1 MSDLSVLFVLA
12 FLSVLMTIVTISTV
26 ITISTMMTIL
36 TMRTIAFVRNLKV
49 VQKHV
54 RGCHS
59 LTRVGIELL
68 GQLKMAESK
77 GKYFLDE
84 PKE

>member
-1 MSDLSVLFVLA
+1 MSDLSVPFVLA

-26 ITISTMMTIL
+26 ITISTMM
-36 TMRTIAFVRNLKV
+36 TIAFVRNLKV